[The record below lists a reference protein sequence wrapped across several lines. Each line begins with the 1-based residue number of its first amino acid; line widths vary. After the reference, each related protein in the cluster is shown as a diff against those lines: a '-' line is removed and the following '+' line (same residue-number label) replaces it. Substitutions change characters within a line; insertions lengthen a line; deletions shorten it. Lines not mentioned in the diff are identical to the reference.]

1 MRTRLPATPHLTTV
15 GPSCARAEA
24 PTRRPLVAPA
34 ALVALIL
41 LPASASP
48 AIEEPIA
55 VGPFVVTTT
64 EAGLSSLRIAGDRF
78 GTEHIA
84 TGRVLGDVVLH
95 YRWHEPDARW
105 KQARTDRT
113 EVAQPLPR
121 AVRRGTP
128 REGESFHEAVY
139 TTHADGGA
147 ALELTSG
154 FAVIDGALGWRV
166 GVRNLS
172 TRAIEVGDVALPLH
186 MNTRGGETP
195 EAIYEQTLVKHHFVG
210 GDGSFLYWVRPNGV
224 GPLLV
229 MTPERGTRLEF
240 HQLTD
245 QVRDV
250 RQDFY
255 VYIHSGAKGPM
266 ERRGTWRQPHTSLV
280 LSPSGQPGD
289 EARFGFVFETAPD
302 IEGVRDA
309 LYARGLPDIYVVPGL
324 TVPTDLDARV
334 AVRSRVPIAA
344 LEAEHPG
351 QTRVERLGPSQG
363 LADTVIYR
371 LDFNRLGENWVDVRD
386 ADGRTTR
393 VEFFVTEPVETLVK
407 KRARFLVASQQH
419 RRPDR
424 WYDGLFSIWDMRSGV
439 LRGPDDT
446 DGYDGWWGYVLAADD
461 PGLSKAPF
469 LAAKNRHFPDRD
481 EIAAIE
487 YYLERFVWGGLQ
499 RTDAEH
505 PYPYGIYGVPNWH
518 ELRTSPWGF
527 DSSGKGLEHVFRMF
541 DYPHVVMLYFHM
553 YEIAK
558 QYPGLTTYLDAAGY
572 LERATETA
580 RAYFTY
586 PYALRPF
593 YEIYKWGCY
602 NELVLLDL
610 IEALEAEGR
619 RDAAAWLRAEWEKKV
634 TYFVYD
640 DPYPFRSE
648 YSFDTTGFESTHAIA
663 RYAMAHELT
672 PVERSWYDTRLD
684 KWWSHTELPRERIGE
699 FMERQIKANLAVRG
713 VIEPAYYFLGS
724 DYRRESS
731 RYTLSYMA
739 QMGGWALVDYA
750 LHVAA
755 EPGAFLRVGYASYLS
770 AWAMVNS
777 GTAASNYGYW
787 YPGPQ
792 NDGAAA
798 WGFSAEK
805 FGSTWIRKDVGRG
818 AWPYDGEIDLGFGGA
833 LRTSATIVAD
843 DAIFGR
849 VAYGGT
855 LVDAG
860 VGGVVR
866 VVPRDGLR
874 QRLHLLTRDGK
885 RRHVWLDWDGFAP
898 GEVVEIGAD
907 GSRLAFVL
915 ENRSGLSHQ
924 ARLRLAGL
932 APGTYELR
940 QDGRAVASATAG
952 EDGRLRFSW
961 PVDGER
967 ASIVVERRP

>member
-1 MRTRLPATPHLTTV
+1 MTCRGCVPAVLRRLGLGLVAMV
-15 GPSCARAEA
+15 VV
-24 PTRRPLVAPA
+24 VAPA
-34 ALVALIL
+34 VAG
-41 LPASASP
+41 
-48 AIEEPIA
+48 EPIA
-55 VGPFVVTTT
+55 AGPFVVTVG
-64 EAGLSSLRIAGDRF
+64 EAGVTSLTIAGDRF
-78 GTEHIA
+78 GTQHIA
-84 TGRVLGDVVLH
+84 ADRALGEVVLH
-95 YRWHEPDARW
+95 YRWKAPDARW

-113 EVAQPLPR
+113 DVAQPLPR
-121 AVRRGTP
+121 RVSRAAP
-128 REGESFHEAVY
+128 DEGARFHEATY
-139 TTHADGGA
+139 TIRADGQP
-147 ALELTSG
+147 ALTLTSG
-154 FAVIDGALGWRV
+154 FLVVEGALRWRIDL
-166 GVRNLS
+166 RNDS
-172 TRAIEVGDVALPLH
+172 PRAIEIGDLALPLH
-186 MNTRGGETP
+186 MNTRGGDTP

-210 GDGSFLYWVRPNGV
+210 GDGSFLYWIRPNGE

-245 QVRDV
+245 QIRDV

-255 VYIHSGAKGPM
+255 VYIHSGMRGPL
-266 ERRGTWRQPHTSLV
+266 ETRGTWRQPHTSLV
-280 LSPSGQPGD
+280 LAPSGEPGAH
-289 EARFGFVFETAPD
+289 ARFGFVLETAPD
-302 IEGVRDA
+302 VEGVRDV
-309 LYARGLPDIYVVPGL
+309 LYARGLPDVRVVPGL
-324 TVPTDLDARV
+324 TVPTDLEARL
-334 AVRSRVPIAA
+334 AVRSRVAVS
-344 LEAEHPG
+344 LVAEHPAE
-351 QTRVERLGPSQG
+351 TRIEPLGPAEH
-363 LADTVIYR
+363 LADTAIYR
-371 LDFNRLGENWVDVRD
+371 VVFSRLGENWIDVGD
-386 ADGRTTR
+386 ADGRSTR
-393 VEFFVTEPVETLVK
+393 LEFFVTEPIETLVK
-407 KRARFLVASQQH
+407 KRARFLVANQQH

-469 LAAKNRHFPDRD
+469 LAAKNRHYPDAG

-499 RTDAEH
+499 RTADEH

-527 DSSGKGLEHVFRMF
+527 DSSGKGLEHIFRMF

-558 QYPGLTTYLDAAGY
+558 QYPGLTRHLDAAGC
-572 LERATETA
+572 LERATQTA

-610 IEALEAEGR
+610 IAALEAEGR
-619 RDAAAWLRAEWEKKV
+619 HDDARWLRAEWEKKV
-634 TYFVYD
+634 TYFIYD

-663 RYAMAHELT
+663 RYAMAHALT
-672 PVERSWYDTRLD
+672 PVERSWYDTRLER
-684 KWWSHTELPRERIGE
+684 WWSHTELPREKIGE
-699 FMERQIKANLAVRG
+699 FMTRQIRANLAVRG

-755 EPGAFLRVGYASYLS
+755 KPDAFLRVGYASYLS

-787 YPGPQ
+787 YPGPR

-805 FGSTWIRKDVGRG
+805 YGSTWIRKDVGRG

-833 LRTSATIVAD
+833 LRTAATIVAD
-843 DAIFGR
+843 DAVFGWI
-849 VAYGGT
+849 AYGGT
-855 LVDAG
+855 LLDHG
-860 VGGVVR
+860 EFVR

-874 QRLHLLTRDGK
+874 QRLHVVPRVG
-885 RRHVWLDWDGFAP
+885 RRLHLWIDWDGFAA
-898 GEVVEIGAD
+898 GEPVEIRRD
-907 GSRLAFVL
+907 GTRVAFVV
-915 ENRSGLSHQ
+915 ENRSGLAH
-924 ARLRLAGL
+924 RGRIRVAGL
-932 APGTYELR
+932 PPGTYALR
-940 QDGRAVASATAG
+940 AGEGVAASAVVEA
-952 EDGRLRFSW
+952 DGLAEFDW
-961 PVDGER
+961 PVEAARTG
-967 ASIVVERRP
+967 VVIERRS